1 MPNIQGGGGF
11 VPQPIQPQAPA
22 QRAAQAQAPAEQTQ
36 LAPKDTFKAGP
47 SQTTQTSQTVQRL
60 TADTTK
66 AQIHQLIQQT
76 VIQVPAERPQLQL
89 LQRPAMGSALA
100 EALAQHHVP
109 DAPQQA
115 AQQQAQQPA
124 LNPHAQLAAGL
135 QQTSTFVR
143 QREHSEDSV
152 ARNSQQS
159 GKRVRKEDQEGEFS
173 SLDDT
178 AGGEGGMFGGNE
190 QDERSDSQKKKQI
203 LTAEEK
209 RKAPPGTVKSSLSK
223 APPPKPTLKPTL
235 KPVAKPTIQRV
246 QPPLSGQAKPKPQ
259 PTDEWTL

>member
-11 VPQPIQPQAPA
+11 VPQPIQPQAAA
-22 QRAAQAQAPAEQTQ
+22 QRAAQTPAPAEQTQ

-76 VIQVPAERPQLQL
+76 VIQVPTERPQLQL

-109 DAPQQA
+109 EQAQPQQA
-115 AQQQAQQPA
+115 ALNPQAQQ
-124 LNPHAQLAAGL
+124 AAGM

-143 QREHSEDSV
+143 LREHSEDSV

-173 SLDDT
+173 SLDDM
-178 AGGEGGMFGGNE
+178 AGGDGGMFGGNE

-235 KPVAKPTIQRV
+235 KPASKPSIQRV
-246 QPPLSGQAKPKPQ
+246 QPPLSGQVKPKPQ
-259 PTDEWTL
+259 STDEWTL